1 MLKFTIKRVL
11 YSILILFFVM
21 FLIYIL
27 MYNMPMGYIET
38 KARELA
44 SRPGATKS
52 YAEWLA
58 DLNAQYGMDKG
69 GRAGISDLAEERV
82 QRQLGGQL
90 GLDDSGYGRIPQHSL
105 VQLHSGI
112 RFFHI

>member
-1 MLKFTIKRVL
+1 MPKFTIKRLL

-69 GRAGISDLAEERV
+69 VVRDTL
-82 QRQLGGQL
+82 
-90 GLDDSGYGRIPQHSL
+90 SG
-105 VQLHSGI
+105 
-112 RFFHI
+112 